1 MLNKKSRL
9 IQKDLYKNSSNL
21 TTVLVWIFMNKYLLT
36 SDIWVSVVLI
46 IFSSMG
52 RSTRDN
58 NVSVISIYILFIVAL
73 RTRGHIRRG
82 VAI

>member
-1 MLNKKSRL
+1 M
-9 IQKDLYKNSSNL
+9 
-21 TTVLVWIFMNKYLLT
+21 
-36 SDIWVSVVLI
+36 VLI
-46 IFSSMG
+46 ILSSMG

-73 RTRGHIRRG
+73 RTRGHIRGG

>member
-58 NVSVISIYILFIVAL
+58 DVSVITIYILFIVAL
-73 RTRGHIRRG
+73 
-82 VAI
+82 